1 MRLVDIEGDSDSVN
15 TSIGHPKGSL
25 SHSGT
30 LKGLKKAHRE
40 IVLYV
45 NDLEREGLKVRSF
58 FLNCRFGQKRHK
70 VNWMYGLFF
79 MMEFCSDF
87 FGPIVFGSNA
97 KD

>member
-1 MRLVDIEGDSDSVN
+1 MRLVDIQGDSDSVN

-45 NDLEREGLKVRSF
+45 NDLEREGLKVSSF
-58 FLNCRFGQKRHK
+58 FLNCHFGR
-70 VNWMYGLFF
+70 NGTSNRMDGLFF

-87 FGPIVFGSNA
+87 FGPIVFGSNV
-97 KD
+97 KN